1 MTICNGDRSMLENFR
16 DNMKG
21 IAFAIVV
28 LIAIVFAFSGIGSLS
43 ISGSASETAVKV
55 NGERVSELQVQR
67 AVNSEKQR
75 ILNENEGLDAAM
87 LEDNLLRPQV
97 LNQVIRRKL
106 LSQEAKSGGMAISSQ
121 TTGKLLVDTPTFQ
134 TDGRFDQELYL
145 YRVRNLGYT
154 SASFLEMIEENLLIE
169 QFVRGFVASA
179 FTTNNELE
187 LLASIF
193 DQQRDYYYLT
203 LPLQPVKDAIKVTDQ
218 QVAAYYEDNK
228 SIYQAE
234 EQVVVDYIEL
244 NPTQFDG
251 ADAIGEE
258 QIRARFEEQA
268 QSLES
273 GVSLQAAHILLSE
286 PDAALLSEI
295 QSKLDAGEDFAA
307 LAKQYSQDLGSADF
321 GGDLGF
327 TSGDTF
333 PESFESALAALE
345 VGQVSAPVETDSGT
359 HLIKLVDKQETVID
373 FSTERARIKQELV
386 AELRSEWLVETL
398 AKLKELSYNAESLG
412 EVAAD
417 LGLKAQ
423 VSAAFSRSNSSGIA
437 AYPAVKKAAFSAEVI
452 EENYA
457 SEVIDLGDDRY
468 VVLKL
473 NESIPARQKVLAE
486 VKDLIVVTLINELSK
501 AQLAEQGDALLARVA
516 AGETVEA
523 VAKSQDLN
531 WQVVLNAKRS
541 TGDIN
546 ADVNRFVFQLPATS
560 DSSVVESLY
569 TRAGDYVVVAMTEV
583 TAGDSRTLSAEQKNN
598 LLYSGAATNNSR
610 ELQSLQASL
619 MADAKIVE

>member
-1 MTICNGDRSMLENFR
+1 
-16 DNMKG
+16 MKG

-67 AVNSEKQR
+67 AINAEKQR
-75 ILNENEGLDAAM
+75 ILSENEGLDAAM

-97 LNQVIRRKL
+97 LNQVIRRQL
-106 LSQEAKSGGMAISSQ
+106 LSQEAESGGMAISSR
-121 TTGKLLVDTPTFQ
+121 TTGKLLLDTPTFQ
-134 TDGRFDQELYL
+134 TDGQFDQELYL

-187 LLASIF
+187 LLARIF

-218 QVAAYYEDNK
+218 QITEYYEANK

-244 NPTQFDG
+244 SPAQFDG

-258 QIRARFEEQA
+258 QIRARFDEQA

-307 LAKQYSQDLGSADF
+307 LAQQYSQDVGSADF

-333 PESFESALAALE
+333 PEPFEAALAALK

-373 FSTERARIKQELV
+373 FSSERARIEQELV
-386 AELRSEWLVETL
+386 AELRNEWLVETL
-398 AKLKELSYNAESLG
+398 ANLKELSYNAENLG

-423 VSAAFSRSNSSGIA
+423 VSAAFSRTNTSGIA
-437 AYPAVKKAAFSAEVI
+437 AYPAVKKAAFSAEVL
-452 EENYA
+452 EEKYA
-457 SEVIDLGDDRY
+457 SEVMDLGDDRY
-468 VVLKL
+468 MVLKL
-473 NESIPARQKVLAE
+473 NRNIPARQKVLAE
-486 VKDLIVVTLINELSK
+486 VKDLIIVTIMNDQAETL
-501 AQLAEQGDALLARVA
+501 LAEQGDALLARVA

-523 VAKSQDLN
+523 VAKSQNLD
-531 WQVVLNAKRS
+531 WQVVLNATRS

-546 ADVNRFVFQLPATS
+546 ADVNRFAFRLPATTGADVV
-560 DSSVVESLY
+560 DSFY
-569 TRAGDYVVVAMTEV
+569 TRTGDYVVVAMTEV
-583 TAGDSRTLSAEQKNN
+583 TPGDSRTLSAEQKNN
-598 LLYSGAATNNSR
+598 LLYAGSAANNSR
-610 ELQSLQASL
+610 ELQSLQALL
-619 MADAKIVE
+619 MAEAKIVE

>member
-1 MTICNGDRSMLENFR
+1 MLENFR

-67 AVNSEKQR
+67 AINAEKQR

-87 LEDNLLRPQV
+87 LENDLLRPQV
-97 LNQVIRRKL
+97 LKQVIRREL
-106 LSQEAKSGGMAISSQ
+106 LSQEAESGGMAISSR
-121 TTGKLLVDTPTFQ
+121 TTGKLLLDTPTFQ

-169 QFVRGFVASA
+169 QFVRGFVASS

-187 LLASIF
+187 LLARIF

-203 LPLQPVKDAIKVTDQ
+203 LPLQPVKDAIKVTDPQ
-218 QVAAYYEDNK
+218 ITEYYEANK

-244 NPTQFDG
+244 SPAQFDG
-251 ADAIGEE
+251 ADAIGDE

-273 GVSLQAAHILLSE
+273 GVSLQAAHILLAE

-307 LAKQYSQDLGSADF
+307 LAQQYSQDVGSADF

-333 PESFESALAALE
+333 PEPFEAALATLE

-373 FSTERARIKQELV
+373 FSTERARIEQELI
-386 AELRSEWLVETL
+386 AELRNEWLVETL
-398 AKLKELSYNAESLG
+398 ANLKEQSYNAESLG

-423 VSAAFSRSNSSGIA
+423 VSAAFSRTNTSGIA
-437 AYPAVKKAAFSAEVI
+437 AYPAVKKAAFSAEVLK
-452 EENYA
+452 EKYA
-457 SEVIDLGDDRY
+457 SEVMDLGDDRY
-468 VVLKL
+468 MVLKL
-473 NESIPARQKVLAE
+473 NQNLPARQKVLAE
-486 VKDLIVVTLINELSK
+486 VKELIIVTIMNDQAETL
-501 AQLAEQGDALLARVA
+501 LAEQGDALLARVA

-523 VAKSQDLN
+523 VAKSQGLD
-531 WQVVLNAKRS
+531 WQVVLNATRS
-541 TGDIN
+541 RGDIN
-546 ADVNRFVFQLPATS
+546 ADVNRFAFRLPATTGA
-560 DSSVVESLY
+560 DVVESFY
-569 TRAGDYVVVAMTEV
+569 TRTGDYVVVAMTEV
-583 TAGDSRTLSAEQKNN
+583 TPGDSRNLSAEQKSNV
-598 LLYSGAATNNSR
+598 LYAGAAANNSR
-610 ELQSLQASL
+610 EMQSLQALL
-619 MADAKIVE
+619 MAEAKIVE